1 MICHGTYPIKFVKQ
15 YEKENMNA
23 KNRTIAVLKYI
34 NSIESAKSRY
44 TDKTSENI
52 VCTIYYLY
60 KDIIRELS
68 PGHHVLKNVSTI
80 RSHLLI
86 QQDKKY
92 ILPEKYRK
100 LITLIS
106 FYYRPGSFFPLV
118 EMIIERSKNLFGG
131 KL

>member
-1 MICHGTYPIKFVKQ
+1 MSPK
-15 YEKENMNA
+15 A
-23 KNRTIAVLKYI
+23 KTIAVLKYI

-44 TDKTSENI
+44 INNASENI
-52 VCTIYYLY
+52 VCTIYYIY
-60 KDIIRELS
+60 KDVIRELS
-68 PGHHVLKNVSTI
+68 LDHHVLKNVSAI

-86 QQDKKY
+86 QQDTKY

-106 FYYRPGSFFPLV
+106 FYYYQKNYRFLFPLV
-118 EMIIERSKNLFGG
+118 EDIIERSKNLFGG

>member
-1 MICHGTYPIKFVKQ
+1 
-15 YEKENMNA
+15 MNA

-44 TDKTSENI
+44 INNASENI
-52 VCTIYYLY
+52 A
-60 KDIIRELS
+60 RA
-68 PGHHVLKNVSTI
+68 HV
-80 RSHLLI
+80 LI
-86 QQDKKY
+86 QQDTKY
-92 ILPEKYRK
+92 VLPEKYRK

>member
-1 MICHGTYPIKFVKQ
+1 MSPK
-15 YEKENMNA
+15 A
-23 KNRTIAVLKYI
+23 KTIAVLKYI

-44 TDKTSENI
+44 INNASENI
-52 VCTIYYLY
+52 VCTIYYIY

-68 PGHHVLKNVSTI
+68 PGHHVLKNVGAT

-86 QQDKKY
+86 QQDTSY
-92 ILPEKYRK
+92 ALPEKYRK

-106 FYYRPGSFFPLV
+106 FYYRPGAFFPLV

>member
-1 MICHGTYPIKFVKQ
+1 
-15 YEKENMNA
+15 MNA

-44 TDKTSENI
+44 TNKASENI

-68 PGHHVLKNVSTI
+68 PGHHVLKNVSAV

-86 QQDKKY
+86 
-92 ILPEKYRK
+92 
-100 LITLIS
+100 
-106 FYYRPGSFFPLV
+106 
-118 EMIIERSKNLFGG
+118 
-131 KL
+131 

>member
-1 MICHGTYPIKFVKQ
+1 
-15 YEKENMNA
+15 MNT

-44 TDKTSENI
+44 TNKASENI
-52 VCTIYYLY
+52 VCTIYYIY

-68 PGHHVLKNVSTI
+68 PDHHVLKNVSSI

-86 QQDKKY
+86 QQDTSY
-92 ILPEKYRK
+92 ALPEKYRK

-106 FYYRPGSFFPLV
+106 FYYHQKSYRFLFLLV
-118 EMIIERSKNLFGG
+118 EDIIERSKNLFGG

>member
-1 MICHGTYPIKFVKQ
+1 
-15 YEKENMNA
+15 MNA

-44 TDKTSENI
+44 IDNASENI

-68 PGHHVLKNVSTI
+68 PGHHALKKVGTT
-80 RSHLLI
+80 RLHLLI
-86 QQDKKY
+86 QQDVKY
-92 ILPEKYRK
+92 VLPEKHRK

-106 FYYRPGSFFPLV
+106 FYYHQKNYRFLFNLV
-118 EMIIERSKNLFGG
+118 ELITERKKAINGQTKG
-131 KL
+131 TCRIYI

>member
-1 MICHGTYPIKFVKQ
+1 MSPK
-15 YEKENMNA
+15 A
-23 KNRTIAVLKYI
+23 KTIAVLKYI

-44 TDKTSENI
+44 INNASENI

-68 PGHHVLKNVSTI
+68 PDHHVLKNVSAI
-80 RSHLLI
+80 RAHVLI
-86 QQDKKY
+86 QQDTKY
-92 ILPEKYRK
+92 VLPEKYRK

-106 FYYRPGSFFPLV
+106 FYYYQKNYRFLFPLV
-118 EMIIERSKNLFGG
+118 EDIIERSKNLFGG

>member
-1 MICHGTYPIKFVKQ
+1 
-15 YEKENMNA
+15 MNT

-44 TDKTSENI
+44 INNASENI
-52 VCTIYYLY
+52 VCTIYYIY
-60 KDIIRELS
+60 KDIISELS
-68 PGHHVLKNVSTI
+68 PGHHVLKNVGAI
-80 RSHLLI
+80 RSHLLT
-86 QQDKKY
+86 QQDTKY
-92 ILPEKYRK
+92 VLPKKYRK

-106 FYYRPGSFFPLV
+106 FYYRPGAFFPLV

>member
-1 MICHGTYPIKFVKQ
+1 
-15 YEKENMNA
+15 MNA

-44 TDKTSENI
+44 INNASENI
-52 VCTIYYLY
+52 VCTIYYIY

-68 PGHHVLKNVSTI
+68 PDHHVLKNVSAI

-86 QQDKKY
+86 QQDTSY
-92 ILPEKYRK
+92 ALPEKYRK

-106 FYYRPGSFFPLV
+106 FYYRSGSFFPFV

>member
-1 MICHGTYPIKFVKQ
+1 
-15 YEKENMNA
+15 MNA

-44 TDKTSENI
+44 INNASENI

-68 PGHHVLKNVSTI
+68 PGHHVLKNVSSI
-80 RSHLLI
+80 RAHVLI
-86 QQDKKY
+86 QQDTKY
-92 ILPEKYRK
+92 VLPEKYRK

-106 FYYRPGSFFPLV
+106 FCYHQDDYDFLFFIS
-118 EMIIERSKNLFGG
+118 EKIIRLSKNLFEG
-131 KL
+131 

>member
-1 MICHGTYPIKFVKQ
+1 
-15 YEKENMNA
+15 MNA

-34 NSIESAKSRY
+34 NSIELAKSRY
-44 TDKTSENI
+44 INNTSENI
-52 VCTIYYLY
+52 VCTIYYIY
-60 KDIIRELS
+60 KDVIRELS
-68 PGHHVLKNVSTI
+68 PGHHVLKNVGAI

-86 QQDKKY
+86 QQDTKY

>member
-1 MICHGTYPIKFVKQ
+1 
-15 YEKENMNA
+15 MNA

-34 NSIESAKSRY
+34 NSIELAKSRY
-44 TDKTSENI
+44 TNKTSENI

-68 PGHHVLKNVSTI
+68 PGHHVLKNVSAI
-80 RSHLLI
+80 RTRVLM
-86 QQDKKY
+86 QQDTKY
-92 ILPEKYRK
+92 VLPEKYRK

-106 FYYRPGSFFPLV
+106 FYYRPRSFFFLV

>member
-1 MICHGTYPIKFVKQ
+1 
-15 YEKENMNA
+15 MNA

-44 TDKTSENI
+44 TNKTSENI

-60 KDIIRELS
+60 KDIIRELLPS
-68 PGHHVLKNVSTI
+68 YHVLKNVGTI

-86 QQDKKY
+86 QQNVKYVLPKKH
-92 ILPEKYRK
+92 RK

-106 FYYRPGSFFPLV
+106 YYYHQYDYGFLFPLM
-118 EMIIERSKNLFGG
+118 EDMIQRSKKLFI
-131 KL
+131 K

>member
-1 MICHGTYPIKFVKQ
+1 MSPK
-15 YEKENMNA
+15 A
-23 KNRTIAVLKYI
+23 KTIAVLKYI

-44 TDKTSENI
+44 TNKASENI
-52 VCTIYYLY
+52 VCTIYYIY

-68 PGHHVLKNVSTI
+68 PGHHVLKNVGAI

-86 QQDKKY
+86 QQDTSY
-92 ILPEKYRK
+92 ALPEKYRK

-118 EMIIERSKNLFGG
+118 EMITERSKNLFGG

>member
-1 MICHGTYPIKFVKQ
+1 MSPK
-15 YEKENMNA
+15 A
-23 KNRTIAVLKYI
+23 KTIAVLKYI

-44 TDKTSENI
+44 INNASENI
-52 VCTIYYLY
+52 VCTIYYIY

-68 PGHHVLKNVSTI
+68 PSYHVLKNVGAI

-86 QQDKKY
+86 QQDVKY
-92 ILPEKYRK
+92 VLPEKHRK

-106 FYYRPGSFFPLV
+106 FYYRPGAFFPLV

>member
-1 MICHGTYPIKFVKQ
+1 
-15 YEKENMNA
+15 MNA

-44 TDKTSENI
+44 TNKTSENI

-68 PGHHVLKNVSTI
+68 PGHHVLKNVSSI
-80 RSHLLI
+80 RAHVLI
-86 QQDKKY
+86 QQDTKY
-92 ILPEKYRK
+92 VLPEKYRK

-106 FYYRPGSFFPLV
+106 FYYYQKNYRFLFPLI
-118 EMIIERSKNLFGG
+118 EDIIERSKNLFGG

>member
-1 MICHGTYPIKFVKQ
+1 MSPK
-15 YEKENMNA
+15 A
-23 KNRTIAVLKYI
+23 KTIAVLKYI
-34 NSIESAKSRY
+34 SSIESAKSRY
-44 TDKTSENI
+44 INNASENI
-52 VCTIYYLY
+52 VCTIYYIY

-68 PGHHVLKNVSTI
+68 PGHHILKNVSSI
-80 RSHLLI
+80 RAHVLI
-86 QQDKKY
+86 QQDTSY
-92 ILPEKYRK
+92 ALPEKYRK

>member
-1 MICHGTYPIKFVKQ
+1 
-15 YEKENMNA
+15 MNA

-44 TDKTSENI
+44 TNKTSENI

-60 KDIIRELS
+60 KDIIRELLPS
-68 PGHHVLKNVSTI
+68 YHVLKNVSAI

-86 QQDKKY
+86 QQDVKY
-92 ILPEKYRK
+92 VLPEKHRK

-106 FYYRPGSFFPLV
+106 FYYRSGSFFPLV

>member
-1 MICHGTYPIKFVKQ
+1 MSPK
-15 YEKENMNA
+15 A
-23 KNRTIAVLKYI
+23 KTIAVLKYI

-44 TDKTSENI
+44 TNKASENM
-52 VCTIYYLY
+52 VCTIYYIY

-68 PGHHVLKNVSTI
+68 PGHHVLKNVGAT

-86 QQDKKY
+86 QQDTSY
-92 ILPEKYRK
+92 ALPEKYRK

-106 FYYRPGSFFPLV
+106 FYYRPGAFFPLV